1 MEKMIESENLEANQ
15 AIFQNKIT
23 YMITRLLTLALNH
36 FRANLATV

>member
-1 MEKMIESENLEANQ
+1 MEKMIESENLEANK

-23 YMITRLLTLALNH
+23 YMITHLLTLALNY